1 MCAVLRGSSGITELE
16 LDENMIGDLGACAL
30 AEVLT
35 SSSRMK
41 RLLLGRNHIG
51 ESGVQALANAL
62 SGCQCLL
69 EYYGGAV
76 WLLCTTQMLPS
87 ALVLRGEGAFH
98 ALYLQ

>member
-1 MCAVLRGSSGITELE
+1 
-16 LDENMIGDLGACAL
+16 MIGDLGASAL

-35 SSSRMK
+35 SSSHMK

-69 EYYGGAV
+69 EYYGGAG

-87 ALVLRGEGAFH
+87 PLS
-98 ALYLQ
+98 